1 MLCQQAGERHTGPYC
16 SDSYW
21 EGKKLIPVMG
31 SSGPGCR
38 KPLLT
43 RVQSM
48 AGQSQASQGTAQPR
62 FYCICLNRIP
72 RAGEFSPQHRK
83 YPRHRRLHLI
93 LNCSLFFLLL
103 FKLFGFKLSMV
114 KVNLRLNFPGSGI
127 KMKGKHCLAPA
138 LTEKVSSPVPWCTAL
153 LLSHRGASDHSQ
165 KLNKPQ
171 AC

>member
-1 MLCQQAGERHTGPYC
+1 MDGSGWPVACRSWLQCSQRDSFPLYWEPAKCDSGLLCQQAGERHTGPYC

-93 LNCSLFFLLL
+93 LNCSFIFFT
-103 FKLFGFKLSMV
+103 SV
-114 KVNLRLNFPGSGI
+114 
-127 KMKGKHCLAPA
+127 
-138 LTEKVSSPVPWCTAL
+138 
-153 LLSHRGASDHSQ
+153 
-165 KLNKPQ
+165 
-171 AC
+171 

>member
-1 MLCQQAGERHTGPYC
+1 MQSSRYKKNPDPSLWMDLDGQWLAGACCSAPRGKVSHCTGSQQNATAAWLCQQVGEGHTGPYC

-21 EGKKLIPVMG
+21 EGKKLIPVVA

-48 AGQSQASQGTAQPR
+48 AGPSQASQGTAQPR

-93 LNCSLFFLLL
+93 LNCSFIFFYFCLNCL
-103 FKLFGFKLSMV
+103 G
-114 KVNLRLNFPGSGI
+114 LNFP
-127 KMKGKHCLAPA
+127 
-138 LTEKVSSPVPWCTAL
+138 W
-153 LLSHRGASDHSQ
+153 
-165 KLNKPQ
+165 
-171 AC
+171 